1 MYSKLVCGLAL
12 TVGAAHGAA
21 HNLVRRDGAHGH
33 SHGGSA
39 ASSGYAAPASPS
51 VGYSAPASDYGAAAA
66 PSGYDAPA
74 TGYGAA
80 DQSSYDSGYGATSY
94 GEEGGFD
101 IATLLIPILIL
112 AGLSLLFPTITTVDV
127 NASGRKKRH
136 AGEGKNTQLHPT
148 LNTHIRRHNS

>member
-33 SHGGSA
+33 SHGGG
-39 ASSGYAAPASPS
+39 ASSGYAAPAPA
-51 VGYSAPASDYGAAAA
+51 APASGYNAPSSGYGAADPA

-74 TGYGAA
+74 TGYAA
-80 DQSSYDSGYGATSY
+80 EPSYDSGYGVSGY

-112 AGLSLLFPTITTVDV
+112 AGLSLLFPTITTVSV
-127 NASGRKKRH
+127 RRKRH
-136 AGEGKNTQLHPT
+136 AEGKDMHTQDCPISWED
-148 LNTHIRRHNS
+148 NK